1 MKSVLFSRFK
11 ALPLVLL
18 ALAITLPLV
27 AVAQL
32 DRGQAREGWKMIED
46 GALVIDV
53 RSESEYLDG
62 HLEGA
67 LHIPYQNTDDL
78 MYYIGENKDRPVVMY
93 CGSGR
98 RVGLAI
104 DALER
109 LGYTN
114 LHNATGIEAL
124 LATEPGTV
132 PQP

>member
-1 MKSVLFSRFK
+1 MNTFIRGRVKVL
-11 ALPLVLL
+11 ATVLVTLAACLPLL
-18 ALAITLPLV
+18 AA
-27 AVAQL
+27 AQL
-32 DRGQAREGWKMIED
+32 DRGQAREGWKMIEE

-62 HLEGA
+62 HLDEA
-67 LHIPYQNTDDL
+67 IHIPYQNTDDL
-78 MYYIGENKDRPVVMY
+78 VYYIGENKDRPVVMY

-109 LGYTN
+109 LGYTK

-124 LATEPGTV
+124 LATEPER
-132 PQP
+132 